1 MTKRPQ
7 ILLVLEGSLER
18 TPAVLRAISLAR
30 RMDAVLQLRSFEYL
44 RSLEHA
50 ARRGFDLEA
59 YLRGRRQ
66 RLEEFAGRIREEQV
80 QVECGVIWGQPLA
93 EQIILQT
100 LALKPN
106 LVIKDTRAETTLNRA
121 FYSTADW
128 RLLSVCPAPLM
139 LVHPRSASVPKH
151 ILAAVDPLD
160 EHDKPRGLN
169 DDILVTALGLAT
181 QCGAEL
187 DVVNVHEFIP
197 PAGEWEYLG
206 WMPDLTLYG
215 ELSKIHAEGLYKL
228 GRQYSVPPGKMHI
241 LHGDPARCII
251 DFAADRHVDLV
262 VMGSVYRTGLDRLL
276 IGSTAEG
283 VFDRLACDV
292 LVLKPEGFAAA
303 FAAGFEAAKPK
314 AA

>member
-7 ILLVLEGSLER
+7 ILLVIDGTLER
-18 TPAVLRAISLAR
+18 SPAVLRAISLAR
-30 RMDAVLQLRSFEYL
+30 RMDAVLQLRSFEYI
-44 RSLEHA
+44 RSLEQATKH
-50 ARRGFDLEA
+50 GFDLDA
-59 YLRGRRQ
+59 YLKGRRQ
-66 RLEEFAGRIREEQV
+66 RLEEFAGRIRQEQV
-80 QVECGVIWGQPLA
+80 HVECRVIWGQPLA
-93 EQIILQT
+93 EQVILET
-100 LALKPN
+100 LALKPD

-121 FYSTADW
+121 FYSVADW

-160 EHDKPRGLN
+160 EHDKPHSLN
-169 DDILVTALGLAT
+169 DDTLNTALTLAA
-181 QCGAEL
+181 QCGSEL

-206 WMPDLTLYG
+206 WMPDLTLYD
-215 ELSKIHAEGLYKL
+215 ELSKIHAEKLYKL
-228 GRQYSVPPGKMHI
+228 GRRYGVPPGKMHI
-241 LHGDPARCII
+241 LHGNPARCIV
-251 DFAADRHVDLV
+251 DFAADRHIDLV
-262 VMGSVYRTGLDRLL
+262 VMGSVYRTGLDHLL

-283 VFDRLACDV
+283 VFDHLGCDV

-303 FAAGFEAAKPK
+303 FAANFEVAKPK